1 MDMINWMKEVD
12 SSLWG
17 VFMSII
23 MAVLRIVRDKEEDKF
38 FRIAVEA
45 LLCGAITFTIGSG
58 IKALGYVGWDLFVGG
73 TVGAFGSQYV
83 RALGYA
89 WVKRK
94 AGQKDKAP

>member
-1 MDMINWMKEVD
+1 MINWLKEVD

-23 MAVLRIVRDKEEDKF
+23 MAVLRIVRDKEESKI

-58 IKALGYVGWDLFVGG
+58 VKALGYEGWDLFVGG

-83 RALGYA
+83 RDLGYA
-89 WVKRK
+89 WAKSK

>member
-1 MDMINWMKEVD
+1 MINWIREID
-12 SSLWG
+12 SSIWG

-23 MAVLRIVRDKEEDKF
+23 MAVLRILRDKEESKF
-38 FRIAVEA
+38 SRIMIES

-58 IKALGYVGWDLFVGG
+58 VKALGYEGWDLFVGG

-83 RALGYA
+83 RALGQA

-94 AGQKDKAP
+94 TESEGNKAP

>member
-1 MDMINWMKEVD
+1 MINWLREVD
-12 SSLWG
+12 SSIWG

-23 MAVLRIVRDKEEDKF
+23 MAVLRIVRDKEESKI

-58 IKALGYVGWDLFVGG
+58 VEALGYEGWDLFVGG

-83 RALGYA
+83 RTLGCA
-89 WVKRK
+89 WAKSKV
-94 AGQKDKAP
+94 AQKDKAP

>member
-1 MDMINWMKEVD
+1 MINWLREVD
-12 SSLWG
+12 SSIWG
-17 VFMSII
+17 VIMSII

-58 IKALGYVGWDLFVGG
+58 VKALGYEGWDLFVGG

-89 WVKRK
+89 WAKSKVKN
-94 AGQKDKAP
+94 DNEKAP

>member
-1 MDMINWMKEVD
+1 MINWLKEVD

-38 FRIAVEA
+38 FRIAVVA

-58 IKALGYVGWDLFVGG
+58 VKALGYDGWDLFVGG

-83 RALGYA
+83 RSLGYA
-89 WVKRK
+89 WAKSKV
-94 AGQKDKAP
+94 AQKDKAP

>member
-1 MDMINWMKEVD
+1 MINWLRELD

-17 VFMSII
+17 VIMSIT

-58 IKALGYVGWDLFVGG
+58 VKALGYEGWDLFIGG
-73 TVGAFGSQYV
+73 TVGAFGSQWV
-83 RALGYA
+83 RVMAMRF
-89 WVKRK
+89 VKNK
-94 AGQKDKAP
+94 VE

>member
-1 MDMINWMKEVD
+1 MINWLREVD

-17 VFMSII
+17 VIMSIF
-23 MAVLRIVRDKEEDKF
+23 MAVLRIVRDKEESKI

-58 IKALGYVGWDLFVGG
+58 VKALGYEGWDLFIGG

-83 RALGYA
+83 RAFGQA

-94 AGQKDKAP
+94 VESTEENKAP

>member
-1 MDMINWMKEVD
+1 MINWLREID
-12 SSLWG
+12 NSIWG
-17 VFMSII
+17 VIMSIT
-23 MAVLRIVRDKEEDKF
+23 MAVLRIVRDKEESKI

-58 IKALGYVGWDLFVGG
+58 VKALGYEGWHLFIGG

-83 RALGYA
+83 RALGQA

-94 AGQKDKAP
+94 TESTEENKAP

>member
-1 MDMINWMKEVD
+1 MINWLREVD
-12 SSLWG
+12 SSIWG

-23 MAVLRIVRDKEEDKF
+23 MAVLRILRDKEESKI

-58 IKALGYVGWDLFVGG
+58 VKALGYEGWDLFIG
-73 TVGAFGSQYV
+73 GSQYV
-83 RALGYA
+83 RALGQA

-94 AGQKDKAP
+94 AESAEENKAP